1 MSQPE
6 HRVDVP
12 ASQRS
17 ERRAPDTTFRFVDL
31 FAGIGGIR
39 AGLSAAGGRCD
50 YTVEKDKYAV
60 RTYEANWGTVDARD
74 VTQVNV
80 GDLPPHEILAAG
92 FPCQPFS
99 LAGVSKKAHLGR
111 PHGFD
116 DATSGNRFF
125 DIIRLVGGPWQE
137 PVGVEEATTPDGEG
151 GELDQVG
158 TPSPGAPPIILLEN
172 VRHLL
177 SHDQK
182 RTFRVIQRR
191 LLASGYRVSHALIN
205 GAVWV
210 PQNRRRTIIVAL
222 RKDLFAGPFVFGNP
236 GDELNGPKL
245 GSNVLE
251 RDSDDLERYRLTP
264 GTWNALL
271 KHRARHEKKGTG
283 FGYGVAEVGGV
294 TRTLSARYF
303 KDGAEILIPMRD
315 EGIPRRLTPRECAR
329 LMGFTRDH
337 LGFDF
342 EIPVSDSQAYRQFGN
357 SVVVPQFRWIAREIL
372 AQAGPVLAEHMG
384 RSG

>member
-1 MSQPE
+1 MSRPE

-17 ERRAPDTTFRFVDL
+17 KRHAPETTFRFVDL

-60 RTYEANWGTVDARD
+60 RTYEANWGNVDARD
-74 VTQVNV
+74 VTQVDA
-80 GDLPPHEILAAG
+80 GDLPPYEILAAG

-111 PHGFD
+111 AHGFD

-137 PVGVEEATTPDGEG
+137 PVGVDEATTPDGEG
-151 GELDQVG
+151 SELDKVG
-158 TPSPGAPPIILLEN
+158 SPSPGAPPIILLEN

-177 SHDQK
+177 SHDER
-182 RTFRVIQRR
+182 RTFRVIRRR
-191 LLASGYRVSHALIN
+191 LLASGYWVSHALIN

-222 RKDLFAGPFVFGNP
+222 RKDLFAGPFVFGSP
-236 GDELNGPKL
+236 GDDRSGPRL
-245 GSNVLE
+245 GGNVLE
-251 RDSDDLERYRLTP
+251 PDSDDLDRYRLTP
-264 GTWNALL
+264 GVWNALL
-271 KHRARHEKKGTG
+271 KHRARHEEKGTG
-283 FGYGVAEVGGV
+283 FGYGVAEIGGV

-303 KDGAEILIPMRD
+303 KDGAEILIPMPD
-315 EGIPRRLTPRECAR
+315 GGIPRRLTPRECAR

-357 SVVVPQFRWIAREIL
+357 SVVVPQFKWIARELL
-372 AQAGPVLAEHMG
+372 AQAGPVLAEHM
-384 RSG
+384 RPSE